1 MANDT
6 DAMAVMIHSQT
17 DGGGRYSA
25 LLVPRSD
32 PIFQTAPVPISQKI
46 GFPLLVRRSED
57 ASAGRRLGDNPHA
70 TWLMIN
76 PATGF
81 APAEWQRGVGN
92 VIVARA
98 DGEALEVKT
107 LGALTDYISDI
118 LDAFGDGA
126 GVAQKYYNRDR
137 LDRFIEDH
145 IKMQQNFQRFKGK
158 SFVTSEGEKISL

>member
-32 PIFQTAPVPISQKI
+32 PIFETAPVPISQKI

-57 ASAGRRLGDNPHA
+57 VSAGRPLGDNPHA

-98 DGEALEVKT
+98 DREALETKT

-118 LDAFGDGA
+118 MDAFEDGTGA
-126 GVAQKYYNRDR
+126 AQKYYNRDR

-145 IKMQQNFQRFKGK
+145 IKMQQDFQRFQGK
-158 SFVTSEGEKISL
+158 SFVTSDGKKMSL